1 MDMKMFENP
10 ESNELLMELIE
21 KKYKAIGA
29 HVLPA
34 ALDTFDNKKDWL
46 IHLIA
51 GQSGLS
57 MAVAGNILSLTK
69 ARLID
74 EERAKM
80 LLHAAGVLDTAI
92 LMSIRDSLQGI
103 TSSKPAEGEKVH

>member
-34 ALDTFDNKKDWL
+34 ALSTFDNKKDWL

-57 MAVAGNILSLTK
+57 MAVVGNILALTR
-69 ARLID
+69 ALLID
-74 EERAKM
+74 EERGKM
-80 LLHAAGVLDTAI
+80 LMHAAGVLDTAI
-92 LMSIRDSLQGI
+92 LVSIRDSLQGI
-103 TSSKPAEGEKVH
+103 TSSTPAEGETVH